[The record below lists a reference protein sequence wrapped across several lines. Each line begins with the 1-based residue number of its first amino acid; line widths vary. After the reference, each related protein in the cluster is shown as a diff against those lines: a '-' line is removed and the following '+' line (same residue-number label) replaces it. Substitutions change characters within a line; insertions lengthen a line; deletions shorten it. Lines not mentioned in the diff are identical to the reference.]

1 MKKILFIIS
10 LVFLGCKS
18 KISSNLSVNNLF
30 SNHMVLQQ
38 DTMVNFWGKASK
50 GSEISVTTSW
60 GKKH

>member
-38 DTMVNFWGKASK
+38 DTMVNFWERQVKDQKLA
-50 GSEISVTTSW
+50 
-60 GKKH
+60 